1 MFNWF
6 RKKRE
11 EVLEFPD
18 NAAAFA
24 HACSVGYPPLIG
36 ALIPALV
43 AEEGGGGAEGER
55 TFLISAATA
64 GGAVEFWSCTLKEAQ
79 FHPKAGDLVG
89 FRIVTIASDLPVDA
103 SLIGYIACR
112 LDRVLSPRKGWVIS
126 QNYTPKDIKQPIRW

>member
-89 FRIVTIASDLPVDA
+89 FRIVTIASDVERSDTCLLSRRGESATGFNPPPGHQVR
-103 SLIGYIACR
+103 YP
-112 LDRVLSPRKGWVIS
+112 LDGGQYGPA
-126 QNYTPKDIKQPIRW
+126 